1 MEARGKWLAEN
12 RKGNMG
18 YCTVADVRELIK
30 EDMFNSIL
38 GDRYID
44 ENDAGAVAKKEEDI
58 TLLIENAIADAD
70 AEIDGYLLKR
80 YSPPFAE
87 TPAVL
92 RKFSKDIAAYNLMS
106 RKGIEEDNPE
116 KTYLTR
122 YNSAIKFLTMVAE
135 GKIDIGTTTEAAGQS
150 PAAEGFRFRS
160 SRRLFSRESMRGW

>member
-1 MEARGKWLAEN
+1 
-12 RKGNMG
+12 MG
-18 YCTVADVRELIK
+18 YCTIADVRELIK

-44 ENDAGAVAKKEEDI
+44 ENDAEAMAKKEEDI

-70 AEIDGYLLKR
+70 AEIDGYLSKR
-80 YSPPFAE
+80 YSPPFVE
-87 TPAVL
+87 PPAVL

-106 RKGIEEDNPE
+106 RKGIEEDKSE

-135 GKIDIGTTTEAAGQS
+135 GKIDIGTTTEDVGQAS
-150 PAAEGFRFRS
+150 AAEGFCFRS
-160 SRRLFSRESMRGW
+160 SKRLFSRESMRGW